1 MTEIMQR
8 DPSRPSTLHDVAAV
22 VGVSPRTVSRVVNDQ
37 GGFSEATRTRV
48 MAAVTEMQYR
58 TNVMARGLITRRSNT
73 VAFIAPVLNDPFFPE
88 VAEAVQRAARAAD
101 LTMLF
106 ALSNGDVDTEQDV
119 LSRLDAHAPDGV
131 IIFPAGG
138 GADHLKRYLDR
149 GMRMVVID
157 TIIDHPNAA
166 SVLSDLRRGTHLAVE
181 RLVERGCKHLA
192 MIASSSSPIGH
203 RRRQPAFIDAL
214 PPGTEPIIES
224 VVPTYENGRLGM
236 ERLLERAPHIDGVFA
251 YNDVIAIGAI
261 EALRAAGRS
270 VPDDVAI
277 IGCDDIEMGS
287 MLTPSLSSIR
297 IDRERLGHE
306 AVRALVALTENV
318 PIKSPSILPVELV
331 LRDSG

>member
-1 MTEIMQR
+1 MTGITHR
-8 DPSRPSTLHDVAAV
+8 DASRPSTLHDVAAV

-37 GGFSEATRTRV
+37 GGFSEATRARV
-48 MAAVTEMQYR
+48 MAAVTEMSYR
-58 TNVMARGLITRRSNT
+58 PNVMARGLITRRSNT

-88 VAEAVQRAARAAD
+88 VAEAVQRAARTAD

-138 GADHLKRYLDR
+138 GADHLHTYLDR

-157 TIIDHPNAA
+157 TVIDHPNAT
-166 SVLSDLRRGTHLAVE
+166 SVMSDLRSGTRLAVE
-181 RLVERGCKHLA
+181 RLMTRGCQHLA
-192 MIASSSSPIGH
+192 MIASASSPIGS
-203 RRRQPAFIDAL
+203 RRREPAFIEAL
-214 PPGTEPIIES
+214 PSSMEPIIES
-224 VVPTYENGRLGM
+224 VVPTYENGRLAM
-236 ERLLERAPHIDGVFA
+236 ERLLDRAPHIDGVFA

-270 VPDDVAI
+270 VPADVAI
-277 IGCDDIEMGS
+277 IGCDDIEMS
-287 MLTPSLSSIR
+287 TMLTPSLSSIR

-306 AVRALVALTENV
+306 AVRALVALTENE
-318 PIKSPSILPVELV
+318 PIESPSILPVELV